1 MHVSATNE
9 SFRSDVNLYEQQVT
23 TIHATDMN
31 RERIW
36 TNSLFFYPDRVV
48 VKTFD
53 RKPGAWME
61 KLERTVRPA
70 RN

>member
-1 MHVSATNE
+1 
-9 SFRSDVNLYEQQVT
+9 
-23 TIHATDMN
+23 MN

-53 RKPGAWME
+53 HKAGAWME
-61 KLERTVRPA
+61 KLERTILPP